1 MEFKDRRHAG
11 RLLADALSAYRYENP
26 LVLAIPRGG
35 VEVGVEV
42 ADSLNCDF
50 DLIVVRKLPFPDNPE
65 SGYGAIAEDGS
76 TFVFDRFARSVPGK
90 TRKRIEE
97 EQQAE
102 IRHRV
107 QLLRKGGDFPEI
119 KGRTIILIDDGIAM
133 GSTMRASVAMCR
145 NKNAGRIIVAA
156 PVSSKQSREEFQSI
170 ADDVVIL
177 RTPAFF
183 QAVAQVYETWYDV
196 SDQEVLALLAARS
209 GKEEV

>member
-11 RLLADALSAYRYENP
+11 RLLADALSDYRSENP

-35 VEVGVEV
+35 VEVGIEV
-42 ADSLNCDF
+42 AEGLDCDF

-76 TFVFDRFARSVPGK
+76 TFVFDRFARGVPEK

-107 QLLRKGGDFPEI
+107 QLLRKGRDLPEI
-119 KGRTIILIDDGIAM
+119 KGRTVILIDDGIAM
-133 GSTMRASVAMCR
+133 GSTCGPRSPCAET
-145 NKNAGRIIVAA
+145 K
-156 PVSSKQSREEFQSI
+156 
-170 ADDVVIL
+170 
-177 RTPAFF
+177 TPA
-183 QAVAQVYETWYDV
+183 A
-196 SDQEVLALLAARS
+196 SLSPPRS
-209 GKEEV
+209 PRSRRERNFNPSPMMW

>member
-11 RLLADALSAYRYENP
+11 RLLADALSDYRSENP

-35 VEVGVEV
+35 VEVGIEV
-42 ADSLNCDF
+42 AEGLDCDF

-76 TFVFDRFARSVPGK
+76 TFVFDRFARSVPEK

-107 QLLRKGGDFPEI
+107 QLLRKGGDLPEI
-119 KGRTIILIDDGIAM
+119 KGRTLILIDDGIAM

-145 NKNAGRIIVAA
+145 NKNAGRVIVAA
-156 PVSSKQSREEFQSI
+156 PVSSKQSRKEFQSI

-177 RTPAFF
+177 STPAFF
-183 QAVAQVYETWYDV
+183 QAVAQVYENWYDV
-196 SDQEVLALLAARS
+196 SDQEVLTLLAARS
-209 GKEEV
+209 GKEEG